1 MQSLAV
7 LPWCLALNCGSV
19 QGIGGEVKAGRKLI
33 VHVFHN
39 SVHRYFVF
47 TLTIA
52 LTSMKRL
59 FNLAD
64 VDG

>member
-1 MQSLAV
+1 MAV
-7 LPWCLALNCGSV
+7 LLWCLALNCGSV
-19 QGIGGEVKAGRKLI
+19 QGVVGRSESRKEAKRPRFP
-33 VHVFHN
+33 H